1 VAESPQGGRH
11 FGDDIVSV
19 FHPQCFEH
27 PFVIR
32 FPEGAV
38 AHPGTAEQEDLVI
51 LLRIM
56 VFEIDRT
63 QHGQRGAVRMAG
75 DLDVLDFGGDRA
87 EDAAAH
93 RRPLIGVQEPG
104 MHPELGVAAVV
115 GNAGF
120 KKGEIDLP
128 VLEGIGAAE
137 GDVQGVALPPEVTLH
152 AVVVVDHL

>member
-1 VAESPQGGRH
+1 
-11 FGDDIVSV
+11 
-19 FHPQCFEH
+19 
-27 PFVIR
+27 
-32 FPEGAV
+32 
-38 AHPGTAEQEDLVI
+38 
-51 LLRIM
+51 M

-93 RRPLIGVQEPG
+93 RRPLIGVQKPG

-120 KKGEIDLP
+120 KEGEIDLP
-128 VLEGIGAAE
+128 VLEGIGSAE
-137 GDVQGVALPPEVTLH
+137 GDVQGIVLPPEITLH